1 MQLEFHQ
8 LDRRWEHLRVRE
20 PHRQRRLL
28 ASLAESGQQ
37 TPIVVVRRQRQ
48 QRALPGD
55 RRPQAHRRAPA
66 TGPGH
71 GRSHGLGD
79 ERSRS
84 SAAVAVAALQ
94 PAGKRAGTRLAAGGD
109 GAALRLLAGGV
120 GAPFRPQH
128 ELGIAAAGAGGVAAG
143 SDPAAS
149 ARRKARG
156 ATGDEVSGAGG
167 ASQRWTTASA
177 WPPLSCS
184 TVATRGKPGNS
195 IPPGAK
201 ARAWSASAFS
211 PSRNCF

>member
-28 ASLAESGQQ
+28 ASLADSGQQ
-37 TPIVVVRRQRQ
+37 TPIVVV
-48 QRALPGD
+48 AAGPAGPLPGD
-55 RRPQAHRRAPA
+55 RRPQAHRRARA

-84 SAAVAVAALQ
+84 SAAVEVAAVQ

-109 GAALRLLAGGV
+109 GAALRLLAGGT
-120 GAPFRPQH
+120 GAPFRPQR
-128 ELGIAAAGAGGVAAG
+128 ELGVAAAGAGGVAAG

-149 ARRKARG
+149 ARRQNRG
-156 ATGDEVSGAGG
+156 ASGDEVSGAGG
-167 ASQRWTTASA
+167 ASQRGRLRAHGGRIRR
-177 WPPLSCS
+177 S

-195 IPPGAK
+195 IRPGAK
-201 ARAWSASAFS
+201 ARARSASAFS